1 MDDGGLRVDTRQ
13 PSMAL
18 AVAALAVPVAVC
30 GIPGHTDSL
39 SRIAAEAGVLAVL
52 VAVVGFESTAP
63 FGLVAIVASVLSLNG
78 FAEDQ
83 YGELGW
89 HPAVDLRVVAVL
101 GITWAVAFAARRG
114 VDQRLSHQPPHR
126 SEELEPKDGDR

>member
-30 GIPGHTDSL
+30 GIPGHTDSMT
-39 SRIAAEAGVLAVL
+39 RIAAEVGVLAVL
-52 VAVVGFESTAP
+52 VAVVGFENTAP
-63 FGLVAIVASVLSLNG
+63 FGLLAIVASVLSLNG

-89 HPAVDLRVVAVL
+89 HPAVDLRVTVVL
-101 GITWAVAFAARRG
+101 GVTWAVALAARRG
-114 VDQRLSHQPPHR
+114 VDQRLSQQPPHW
-126 SEELEPKDGDR
+126 SEELEPEDGDR

>member
-1 MDDGGLRVDTRQ
+1 MDDGGRRVDTRQ

-30 GIPGHTDSL
+30 GIPGHTDSMTW
-39 SRIAAEAGVLAVL
+39 IATEVGVLTVL
-52 VAVVGFESTAP
+52 VAVVGFESFAP
-63 FGLVAIVASVLSLNG
+63 FGLLAIVASVLSLNG

-89 HPAVDLRVVAVL
+89 HPAVDLRVTAVL

-114 VDQRLSHQPPHR
+114 VDQRLPHQPSHR